1 MEHGRKAYRLSAYY
15 RDDIFTCNAVR
26 YSLVNSTLAL
36 FSFHSAG
43 QVQYNRSFLNVLQTT
58 ICAQP
63 EQSNVLWEV
72 TSYFLAY
79 K

>member
-1 MEHGRKAYRLSAYY
+1 MGQGRQAYRLSAYY
-15 RDDIFTCNAVR
+15 RDDIFTCNTVR
-26 YSLVNSTLAL
+26 YSLVNSTMAL

-43 QVQYNRSFLNVLQTT
+43 QVQHNRSFFNVLQTT

-63 EQSNVLWEV
+63 EQGNVLWGV
-72 TSYFLAY
+72 TSYLLAY